1 MKKGGVYTMLKF
13 KDKFHLTPK
22 QSLFL
27 AKKKWDE
34 NVYCGMK
41 MENRAVTF
49 PQTQTIL
56 NGVNVPNVQLD
67 DIQAILNMRDAWKFL
82 LNTVSEKVTFEYWCK
97 LNEYI
102 ARNEALEWGKL
113 RTGTVGISGTDYEP
127 PVPNKEKTIEELKD
141 IISATDASA
150 TDKALEAF
158 AWGAR
163 GQFFWDGNKRTSL
176 LLANKILVSSGA
188 GIMTITDKYM
198 EQFNSL
204 LLKYYNTG
212 KAEELKQFL
221 YENAIQGI
229 ML

>member
-1 MKKGGVYTMLKF
+1 MNFANKYK
-13 KDKFHLTPK
+13 LTPE

-49 PQTQTIL
+49 PQTKTIL

-67 DIQAILNMRDAWKFL
+67 DIQAILNMRDAWKHL
-82 LNTVSEKVTFEYWCK
+82 LTTINEPVTFEYWCK
-97 LNEYI
+97 LNEFI

-113 RTGTVGISGTDYEP
+113 RTGTVGISGTDYIP
-127 PVPNKEKTIEELKD
+127 PIPQQEVVQQELAD
-141 IISATDASA
+141 ILNADVSATE
-150 TDKALEAF
+150 KALNAF
-158 AWGAR
+158 VWGAR

-176 LLANKILVSSGA
+176 TLANKILVEAGA
-188 GIMTITDKYM
+188 GILTITDKHM
-198 EQFNSL
+198 EQFNVL
-204 LLKYYNTG
+204 LLDYYNTG
-212 KAEELKQFL
+212 TSDTLKVFL

-229 ML
+229 SI

>member
-1 MKKGGVYTMLKF
+1 MVF
-13 KDKFHLTPK
+13 QDKYKLTP
-22 QSLFL
+22 QQNLFL

-82 LNTVSEKVTFEYWCK
+82 LNTVSEPVTFEYWCK

-113 RTGTVGISGTDYEP
+113 RTGSVGISGTDYEP
-127 PVPNKEKTIEELKD
+127 PVPDEDKTVAELEA
-141 IISATDASA
+141 ILTDADSST
-150 TDKALEAF
+150 TDKALAAF
-158 AWGAR
+158 TWGAR

-176 LLANKILVSSGA
+176 MLANKVLILGGA

-198 EQFNSL
+198 EQFNGL
-204 LLKYYNTG
+204 LLDFYNTG
-212 KAEELKQFL
+212 ESEALRAFL
-221 YENAIQGI
+221 YDNAIQGI
-229 ML
+229 TV

>member
-1 MKKGGVYTMLKF
+1 MKFNDRYQ
-13 KDKFHLTPK
+13 LTPQ

-49 PQTQTIL
+49 PQTKTIL

-67 DIQAILNMRDAWKFL
+67 DIQAILNMRDAWKYL
-82 LNTVSEKVTFEYWCK
+82 LHTIEEPITFEYWCK

-113 RTGTVGISGTDYEP
+113 RTGTVGISGTDYMP
-127 PVPNKEKTIEELKD
+127 PIPNREDVERELFKILYAD
-141 IISATDASA
+141 TSATE
-150 TDKALEAF
+150 KALNTF
-158 AWGAR
+158 VWGAR

-176 LLANKILVSSGA
+176 TLANKILIVAGA
-188 GIMTITDKYM
+188 GILTITDKYM
-198 EQFNSL
+198 EEFNIL
-204 LLKYYNTG
+204 LLDYYNTG
-212 KAEELKQFL
+212 KPDKLKQFL
-221 YENAIQGI
+221 YDNAIQGI
-229 ML
+229 EV